1 MTVAAVRA
9 QAIPADS
16 VIAREQAAKTGAYL
30 EGWRERALQGLGIP
44 GDADTVSYI
53 LLGLAAEGY
62 PADLETDAQAYFLK
76 RSQAADGR
84 WRIVAN
90 RPPIESS
97 DIQVTAA
104 SMRALQLYAPAAQRQ
119 QYDKAVRSAAA
130 WLRQATPRV
139 TEERV
144 FQLLGMHWSN
154 TPQAVMQQASG
165 ALVAEQRADGGWA
178 QLPTMSS
185 DAYATGQALH
195 ALVETG
201 MLDVGNPVYRR
212 GVQFLLQTQLADGS
226 WFVRTRALPIQPLF
240 NADFPHGAD
249 AFISAAA
256 TNWAALALSRDSAR

>member
-1 MTVAAVRA
+1 
-9 QAIPADS
+9 
-16 VIAREQAAKTGAYL
+16 
-30 EGWRERALQGLGIP
+30 
-44 GDADTVSYI
+44 
-53 LLGLAAEGY
+53 
-62 PADLETDAQAYFLK
+62 
-76 RSQAADGR
+76 
-84 WRIVAN
+84 
-90 RPPIESS
+90 
-97 DIQVTAA
+97 
-104 SMRALQLYAPAAQRQ
+104 MRALQLYAPAAQRQ
-119 QYDKAVRSAAA
+119 QYDQAVRSAAA

-154 TPQAVMQQASG
+154 TPPAVMQQASR
-165 ALVAEQRADGGWA
+165 ALAAEQRADGGWA

-201 MLDVGNPVYRR
+201 MLDVGDPVYRR

-249 AFISAAA
+249 AFVSAAA
-256 TNWAALALSRDSAR
+256 TNWAALALSRDNAR